1 MEMEN
6 GYVKH
11 GSSLV
16 LRLNSSLVL
25 RLNSSL
31 ALRLNSS
38 PVLRLRTVEG
48 WDHCVYYDTTVERRL

>member
-11 GSSLV
+11 G
-16 LRLNSSLVL
+16 SSLVL

-48 WDHCVYYDTTVERRL
+48 WDHSVYYDTTVERRL